1 MIYFEC
7 LNQCCIFSEKKKSHR
22 SRWLHQILIGEIVI
36 SYFYELFNRFGFSL
50 LPPMQILR
58 GDPFRLCRNMWS
70 PLCALCVLCCLFL
83 LGCYFGFHGFDQL
96 YKLFLAFLSCLGVD
110 ILGYAFAVDSR
121 CESSFIQVV
130 VYHRHATRITLSY
143 SDADIEVW

>member
-58 GDPFRLCRNMWS
+58 GDRSWS
-70 PLCALCVLCCLFL
+70 PLCALCVLCCLFHL
-83 LGCYFGFHGFDQL
+83 SDFRFHGFDQL
-96 YKLFLAFLSCLGVD
+96 CELFFAFLSCLGID
-110 ILGYAFAVDSR
+110 ILGDAFTVDSR
-121 CESSFIQVV
+121 CEPSLVEVV
-130 VYHRHATRITLSY
+130 VYHRHATRTTLSY